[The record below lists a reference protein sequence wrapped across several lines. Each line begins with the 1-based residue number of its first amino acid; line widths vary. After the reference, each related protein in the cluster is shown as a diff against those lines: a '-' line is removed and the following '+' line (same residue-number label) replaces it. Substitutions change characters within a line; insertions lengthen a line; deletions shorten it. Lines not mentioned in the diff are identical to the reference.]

1 MKVTFREENPGKVC
15 LIGDVEKRI
24 TASFKLDSTRTLRNM
39 APYYEIVVTLPNINL
54 PNRKFMYSLENARY
68 KVNKSWFLPKPVGGS
83 VVFSE
88 KNVPLDV
95 YIDKLVPVTVPEIG
109 ALKQEGYF
117 VQKTLEF
124 DYITLR
130 GPSDALRN
138 IQSVETIPLNL
149 SELDKNIE
157 ERPMILV
164 LPDQPHVTF
173 KDNVKYVN
181 VRIRLNNSEVPETR
195 RFKEQPLNL
204 LQPQKEIYRVV
215 NQKLPTVTV
224 SVKARKRIWEK
235 HKVMLPI
242 AYIDLNEAPGPG
254 IWQAQVRVANV
265 PDRDRMEMTVEPSF
279 VELNLVEIPLD
290 KAPSVQTA
298 EDAAKTAKSRPTEPK
313 SAEPKPAEQKPAEP
327 KPAEPKP
334 AEQKS
339 AEPKPAEPKPAEPK
353 PAEPKPAE
361 PKPAEPK
368 PAEPKPAE
376 PKPAE
381 PKPAELKPAEPKP
394 AENVARPF
402 APLTQEAKPADS
414 NPAASGKEEEK
425 AP

>member
-1 MKVTFREENPGKVC
+1 MSGEGKRKRTFWTDWFRKLFSVVVAAFSVFFIYGNVDASKNVANVKVTFREENPGKVC
-15 LIGDVEKRI
+15 LIDEMEKKI
-24 TASFKLDSTRTLRNM
+24 TASFKLDSTRTLRDM

-54 PNRKFMYSLENARY
+54 PKNRFTYSLENARY
-68 KVNKSWFLPKPVGGS
+68 KVDKSWFLPKPVGGS

-88 KNVPLDV
+88 KSVQLDV

-109 ALKQEGYF
+109 SLKQEGYF

-130 GPSDALRN
+130 GPSESLRD

-149 SELDKNIE
+149 SELEKNIE

-164 LPDQPHVTF
+164 LPEQPHVTF

-204 LQPQKEIYRVV
+204 LQPQKEIYKVV

-235 HKVMLPI
+235 HKLMLPI
-242 AYIDLNEAPGPG
+242 AYIDMNEAPGPG
-254 IWQAQVRVANV
+254 VWQAQVRVANV

-290 KAPSVQTA
+290 KTPSVLTA
-298 EDAAKTAKSRPTEPK
+298 EDVA
-313 SAEPKPAEQKPAEP
+313 KPAEP
-327 KPAEPKP
+327 KPAESKP
-334 AEQKS
+334 AEKATRPS
-339 AEPKPAEPKPAEPK
+339 VPLTKEAKPAEP
-353 PAEPKPAE
+353 
-361 PKPAEPK
+361 
-368 PAEPKPAE
+368 
-376 PKPAE
+376 
-381 PKPAELKPAEPKP
+381 
-394 AENVARPF
+394 NSS
-402 APLTQEAKPADS
+402 AP
-414 NPAASGKEEEK
+414 GKEGEK